1 MIIKSIQVQNFCCIK
16 DQTLPCERLTVLV
29 GPNGAGKS
37 SFLRALNIFYSP
49 NAKYTEDD
57 FYNKEIANE
66 IIITVTFK
74 DLTEQEKILFKKYVE
89 NEELTVEKIL
99 RYPTG
104 AGSQKYYGT
113 ALQNPEFDS
122 FREATGQNIRVEYN
136 KLRDNKYS
144 DFPTYTN
151 KSDAEKTLKD
161 WEASNPDKC
170 IRQRDDGQFFGFKEV
185 GESHLERFTHFILIP
200 AVRDASTDAEEKR
213 GSVLNEIMDL
223 VVRNVL
229 AQKKEISDLRE
240 ETKTKYDEIL
250 NPENLT
256 ELKNLETDLTNT
268 LKTYVP
274 DSGVKLTWMTG
285 EGIEIP
291 MPKADIKLLEDS
303 YASSVER
310 TGHGLQRAF
319 IMTMLQHLAFAQTPI
334 QKDEKTI
341 KRPNLIIGIEEP
353 ELYQHPNRQRHL
365 SEIFFRLAQGEIKG
379 VAEST
384 QIMYTTHSP
393 LFVDIK
399 RFDKVRALRKYQVE
413 DAIPKQTKVIHTNLD
428 DIARIIEKADGKP
441 ENTYTG
447 KTLEPRLQTLMT
459 PWMNEGFFAD
469 LAVLVEGEEDRA
481 AILGF
486 AQHLDYNFQSLGI
499 SVIPCMGK
507 NNIDRP
513 RAIFNKLCIP
523 TYAIWDSD
531 FENDEAKPEENH
543 RLLRLFG
550 QEIEDWPEKV
560 NDEFACFKK
569 DLNSKL
575 KEEIGEEI
583 FETTLRKLCEELCLG
598 KKKQALK
605 NPLIIIKII
614 KRAKDQNKSSPTL
627 EKIIKKII
635 QLRKSKTH
643 EA

>member
-16 DQTLPCERLTVLV
+16 DQPLPCERLTVLV

-37 SFLRALNIFYSP
+37 SFLRALKIFYSP
-49 NAKYTEDD
+49 NAKYTEED
-57 FYNKEIANE
+57 FYNTDTNKE
-66 IIITVTFK
+66 IIITITFK
-74 DLTEQEKILFKKYVE
+74 DLTEEEKTLFKKYVE
-89 NEELTVEKIL
+89 GEELTVEKVL
-99 RYPTG
+99 KYPIG
-104 AGSQKYYGT
+104 SGSQKYYGT

-122 FREATGQNIRVEYN
+122 FRKASGSSIRVEYK
-136 KLRDNKYS
+136 KLRDNNYQEL
-144 DFPTYTN
+144 PAYTN
-151 KSDAEKTLKD
+151 KDIAEKNLKE
-161 WEASNPDKC
+161 WEESNPDKC
-170 IRQRDDGQFFGFKEV
+170 VRQRDDGQFFGFKEV
-185 GESHLERFTHFILIP
+185 GESHLERFTHFILVP
-200 AVRDASTDAEEKR
+200 AVRDASADAEEKR
-213 GSVLNEIMDL
+213 GSPLNEIMDL

-229 AQKKEISDLRE
+229 AQKKEISDLQE
-240 ETKTKYDEIL
+240 ETKTKYEEIL
-250 NPENLT
+250 NPENLI
-256 ELKNLETDLTNT
+256 ELKNLENDLTST

-291 MPKADIKLLEDS
+291 MPKADIKLLEDN
-303 YASSVER
+303 YPSSVER

-319 IMTMLQHLAFAQTPI
+319 IMTMLQHLAVAQSLI
-334 QKDEKTI
+334 QKDEETI
-341 KRPNLIIGIEEP
+341 KRSNLIIGIEEP

-365 SEIFFRLAQGEIKG
+365 SEIFFNLAQGEIKG

-399 RFDKVRALRKYQVE
+399 RFDKVRALRKIHI
-413 DAIPKQTKVIHTNLD
+413 DKDLPKQTKVIHTNFD
-428 DIARIIEKADGKP
+428 DIARIIEKADGRP
-441 ENTYTG
+441 ENTYSG

-469 LAVLVEGEEDRA
+469 LVVLVEGEEDRA

-486 AQHLDYNFQSLGI
+486 AQHLDFNFQSLGI

-513 RAIFNKLCIP
+513 AAIFNKLCIP

-560 NDEFACFKK
+560 EENFACFKK

-575 KEEIGEEI
+575 KEEVGEEF
-583 FETTLRKLCEELCLG
+583 FETVLNELCEELCLG
-598 KKKQALK
+598 KKKHAVK
-605 NPLIIIKII
+605 NPLIIRKII
-614 KRAKDQNKSSPTL
+614 KRAKVQNKSSPTL
-627 EKIIKKII
+627 EKIISNII
-635 QLRKSKTH
+635 KLRSSKT
-643 EA
+643 